1 MRTAR
6 GSSAVQIK
14 TCVPGRLRVHTFFCT
29 VPGKGLEG
37 IPVNFFPGQV
47 LQAVGLRLNGGKAQG
62 ENGLQGVAGRD
73 GEQRGRRPLW
83 RYRPPPGAGGLE
95 SSSCP
100 TPGGGPS
107 GAYCSWQWHSPRS
120 RRRFSPDRQ
129 RPEWR
134 PLPRPAWLRN
144 PGGNETGLPAFW
156 DSEPQQTPRAGGP
169 GWRGRGALRP
179 KWSPEPFEEWGI
191 RCTAGCSG
199 GREAG

>member
-6 GSSAVQIK
+6 GSSAVQTK
-14 TCVPGRLRVHTFFCT
+14 TCVPGRPRVHTFFCT

-62 ENGLQGVAGRD
+62 ENGLQGVAC
-73 GEQRGRRPLW
+73 GRRPLW
-83 RYRPPPGAGGLE
+83 RYRSPPGAGDLE

-120 RRRFSPDRQ
+120 RRRFSPGRQ

-134 PLPRPAWLRN
+134 PLPRTAWLRN

-156 DSEPQQTPRAGGP
+156 GSEPQQTPRAGGP

-199 GREAG
+199 GRGAD